1 MLKEMNKWE
10 QNQINIKDDCMRD
23 DIKEEYTP
31 KGKPKDGFY
40 YNCQCPRDGKVY
52 GVYVTGG
59 FVCDV
64 CNNDKGVKHIKGQ
77 IQ

>member
-1 MLKEMNKWE
+1 
-10 QNQINIKDDCMRD
+10 MRD

-64 CNNDKGVKHIKGQ
+64 CNNDKGVKHIKG
-77 IQ
+77 